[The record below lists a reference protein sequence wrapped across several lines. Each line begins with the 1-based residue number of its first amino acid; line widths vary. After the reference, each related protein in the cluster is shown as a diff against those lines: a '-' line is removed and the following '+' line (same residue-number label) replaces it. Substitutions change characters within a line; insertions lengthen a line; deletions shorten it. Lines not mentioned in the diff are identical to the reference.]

1 VGEECYIAGVDVW
14 LAPGINIHRDPL
26 GGRNFE
32 YFSEDPLLTGKMAS
46 AITQGVQSVKGV
58 GVMIKHLYANS
69 RESYRVDGDS
79 HISLRAAR
87 EIYLK
92 AFEICIKEADPWSVM
107 TTYNTANGM
116 FNSENRELL
125 TGILRDEW
133 GFKGFVCTDWGAHSQ
148 QFREIAAGNDAKMS
162 WGYPESTLAAYRCGE
177 LSYIDLY
184 NSAKR
189 MLEIAL
195 KSGSMER
202 MINPPPVVVPV
213 HTVDGETKIK
223 ASELAKKSDAIGF
236 ESCTDTDGGI
246 VPNYCQDGR
255 YILYNL
261 DVKKEATYGFTFR
274 ATADNTNASF
284 KVYVDNTL
292 IGTFKWAEGSGSWS
306 NWKTL
311 ESDLTAKLTEGEH
324 TIKLVFATAM
334 NLNWFTLTPM

>member
-1 VGEECYIAGVDVW
+1 MDVW

-32 YFSEDPLLTGKMAS
+32 YYSEDPLLTGKMAS
-46 AITQGVQSVKGV
+46 AITQGVQSVKGA

-125 TGILRDEW
+125 TGILREEW

-177 LSYIDLY
+177 LTYIDLY

-213 HTVDGETKIK
+213 HTVNGETKIK
-223 ASELAKKSDAIGF
+223 ASELAEKSDGIGF
-236 ESCTDTDGGI
+236 ESCSDTDGGI

-255 YILYNL
+255 HIIYNL
-261 DVKKEATYGFTFR
+261 DVKKEGTYGFTFR

-284 KVYVDNTL
+284 KVYVDDTL
-292 IGTFKWAEGSGSWS
+292 IGTFLWAEGSGSWS
-306 NWKTL
+306 NWHTL
-311 ESDLTAKLTEGEH
+311 ESDLEAKLTKGEH

-334 NLNWFTLTPM
+334 NLNWFTLTPQ